1 MKQKTSLHRRQ
12 FLAFAL
18 TASGALF
25 AQASL
30 SSWLR
35 PQGALGAKLA
45 GLFEHQE
52 SARIVGV
59 EYLKK
64 YPQEADA
71 RLLQDRIAAGFAGGY
86 TVLAHASD
94 SAIRQLI
101 EDRVR
106 QDFETEQIVKLQGW
120 ILSVT
125 EARLCAL
132 TMV

>member
-1 MKQKTSLHRRQ
+1 MKPTTSRRQ
-12 FLAFAL
+12 FLTFTL
-18 TASGALF
+18 TAGGALL

-30 SSWLR
+30 PGWLTLDR
-35 PQGALGAKLA
+35 APGARLA
-45 GLFEHQE
+45 RLLEHQE
-52 SARIVGV
+52 SAQVVGA

-71 RLLQDRIAAGFAGGY
+71 RLLQDRIAAGLAGGY
-86 TVLAHASD
+86 AALAQASD

-101 EDRVR
+101 ADRVR

-132 TMV
+132 TLA

>member
-12 FLAFAL
+12 FLALVFAGG
-18 TASGALF
+18 GALL

-30 SSWLR
+30 PGWFG
-35 PQGALGAKLA
+35 PQNALGTKLA
-45 GLFEHQE
+45 ELFRHQE
-52 SARIVGV
+52 SARIVGAK
-59 EYLKK
+59 YLKK

-71 RLLQDRIAAGFAGGY
+71 RLLQDRIIAGIAGGY
-86 TVLAHASD
+86 AGLAQASD
-94 SAIRQLI
+94 STIRKLL

-120 ILSVT
+120 ILSIT

-132 TMV
+132 TLV